1 MRNLISAFAAA
12 LFAASVTGVALAD
25 NPAGSA
31 KGVNPAAAADLDGAT
46 RTLVVGSDVFIG
58 DVVNTGPK
66 GQVQILFAD
75 NTKLVVGPQSSL
87 KIDDYLL
94 RNNGDAGKFVVD
106 MLSGSFRFATGNG
119 PKSSYVIN
127 TPTGTIG
134 VRGTGFDTW
143 IGLDPQTHQKVTY
156 IMHYIGTVLFR
167 AKAEKQW
174 KTLHDACTIGRIY
187 AESSVLGSAKQT
199 TGDFHNQL
207 RGWFRYSVNQ
217 SPLLRPFWIAQ
228 AIGCLD
234 RSPNDNAPTTIGT
247 PNGPTT
253 GVSLPPAQP
262 QPNPP
267 APPNNNNNNNNNPGP
282 IIF

>member
-1 MRNLISAFAAA
+1 MRTWISALAAA
-12 LFAASVTGVALAD
+12 LLAACVTGSALAD

-46 RTLVVGSDVFIG
+46 RTLVVGSDIFIG

-75 NTKLVVGPQSSL
+75 NTKLVIGPQSAL

-94 RNNGDAGKFVVD
+94 RNNGDTGKFVVD

-143 IGLDPQTHQKVTY
+143 IGIDPQTNQQVTY

-167 AKAEKQW
+167 AKTERQW
-174 KTLHDACTIGRIY
+174 KTLHDACTLGRIL
-187 AESSVLGSAKQT
+187 ADSSVLGSAKQT

-207 RGWFRYSVNQ
+207 RARFRYSVNQ
-217 SPLLRPFWIAQ
+217 SPLLRPYWIAQ

-234 RSPNDNAPTTIGT
+234 RNPDANTPTTIGT

-253 GVSLPPAQP
+253 GVGLPVTPKTPPQQP
-262 QPNPP
+262 
-267 APPNNNNNNNNNPGP
+267 PGN
-282 IIF
+282 IILFRGPLG